1 MIFQNKIIVPNIPK
15 KQYTLPTDVLPNDS
29 KDLSLRIY
37 FGAMTYQ
44 QLNLCS
50 GEAEPN
56 ELNEPNERNVRNECN
71 DPNNHN
77 ELNES
82 NELNETNKPN
92 ELNEPNEPNGPD
104 EPNKPNE
111 SNELLEPMY
120 QSA

>member
-1 MIFQNKIIVPNIPK
+1 MEKSVRESDFSFREKNRKTPQKWLSRALLIFTGK
-15 KQYTLPTDVLPNDS
+15 KTL
-29 KDLSLRIY
+29 
-37 FGAMTYQ
+37 A
-44 QLNLCS
+44 
-50 GEAEPN
+50 N
-56 ELNEPNERNVRNECN
+56 EYNE
-71 DPNNHN
+71 PNNHN

-104 EPNKPNE
+104 EPNKPNQ